1 MTSLFEEKYRLVVAA
16 EEAEGRDVDVAAR
29 IHVVELPPDD
39 VKGVELQAR
48 EVYNEY
54 RHLFK
59 SYEEAE
65 YFSMLPL
72 SVKQRSHVLARAVAL
87 SERDNEEKRLS
98 SGTLQS
104 ESGH

>member
-1 MTSLFEEKYRLVVAA
+1 MTSLFEEKDRLVVAA
-16 EEAEGRDVDVAAR
+16 EEAEARDVDVAAR

-87 SERDNEEKRLS
+87 NERDTEEKRLAL
-98 SGTLQS
+98 GALQI
-104 ESGH
+104 ESGR